1 MKVRDT
7 LRSLR
12 LGTVWIGLTLGLSG
26 CHHQVSTWVPPQML
40 PVPLLDAP
48 ETDTTEL
55 IPPVVEDMPE
65 VPVASAAESM
75 RSPSRRRPKAPS
87 VAATPASGAPGASAD
102 TAPEMEDPVGSL
114 TTEEETTPQMRQ
126 QAVDLI
132 ASTNQRL
139 KELPSAVLV
148 SHRAQIG
155 KIHNFQRQAQR
166 ALDSGDA
173 QGANTLATKGKLLLD
188 DLLK

>member
-1 MKVRDT
+1 VKLRDT
-7 LRSLR
+7 MRNLR
-12 LGTVWIGLTLGLSG
+12 LGTIWVGLALGVSG
-26 CHHQVSTWVPPQML
+26 CHHPVSAWVPPQMQ
-40 PVPLLDAP
+40 PVPLLDSP
-48 ETDTTEL
+48 QDDQTEL
-55 IPPVVEDMPE
+55 VPPPVEDLPE
-65 VPVASAAESM
+65 VPVASVAESM
-75 RSPSRRRPKAPS
+75 KSPVRRRPKAPA
-87 VAATPASGAPGASAD
+87 VAATPASGTPGAVVDA
-102 TAPEMEDPVGSL
+102 APEVEDPVGSL

-132 ASTNQRL
+132 ASTDQRL
-139 KELPSAVLV
+139 KELSGNVLV
-148 SHRAQIG
+148 SHRTQIG